1 MGTIKDYRTMVEQPW
16 GKMFYELI
24 YKQLNISDERD
35 VRLKD
40 LSTVGDDRWIDNE
53 DYFMLE
59 IWKYD
64 PTKLSDSDTIDLLSL
79 NLSLLSEEDER
90 VQGELESLMEGYRWQ

>member
-1 MGTIKDYRTMVEQPW
+1 MLSPPPMV
-16 GKMFYELI
+16 I
-24 YKQLNISDERD
+24 RACSERD
-35 VRLKD
+35 IRSMN
-40 LSTVGDDRWIDNE
+40 LSTVGDDRWIDND
-53 DYFMLE
+53 DYLMLE

-90 VQGELESLMEGYRWQ
+90 VRGELETLMEGYRWQ